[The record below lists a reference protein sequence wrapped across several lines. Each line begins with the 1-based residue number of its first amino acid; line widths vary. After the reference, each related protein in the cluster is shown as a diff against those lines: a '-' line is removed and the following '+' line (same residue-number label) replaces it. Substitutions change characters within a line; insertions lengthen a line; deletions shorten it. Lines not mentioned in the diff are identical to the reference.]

1 MSTCKV
7 DVSSWEPKQF
17 EIQYFFPLTEQIP
30 LELDFKPCTDYAE
43 EQRKKQNYTGYTLNT
58 WAANG
63 TTSWTTIS
71 NNLGAPSFTINVD
84 AMPITIISKK
94 KPNFIMKFIYKSMG
108 MKWKAE

>member
-1 MSTCKV
+1 MMQQLNI
-7 DVSSWEPKQF
+7 E
-17 EIQYFFPLTEQIP
+17 YFFPLTEQIP
-30 LELDFKPCTDYAE
+30 LELDYTDCAKPKLWTTIDSGLTLTVG
-43 EQRKKQNYTGYTLNT
+43 TG
-58 WAANG
+58 G
-63 TTSWTTIS
+63 TTTWTTIS

>member
-1 MSTCKV
+1 MQQLNI
-7 DVSSWEPKQF
+7 E
-17 EIQYFFPLTEQIP
+17 YFFPLTEQIP
-30 LELDFKPCTDYAE
+30 LELDFKPCTDYDE

-58 WAANG
+58 WNG
-63 TTSWTTIS
+63 VGTGATWTTIS

>member
-1 MSTCKV
+1 MMQQLNI
-7 DVSSWEPKQF
+7 E
-17 EIQYFFPLTEQIP
+17 YFFPLTEQIP

-58 WAANG
+58 WNG
-63 TTSWTTIS
+63 VGTGWTTIS
-71 NNLGAPSFTINVD
+71 NNLGSPSFTINVD